1 VLDQTRGRESPA
13 HRRSAILVPTLA
25 GAATCTRK
33 HADAG
38 AGGPCSSPVH
48 VTGGAMSTPLFKAA
62 EEFGARS
69 MTAFTMGSSMTRREP
84 STRRQFSTTLPAVVW
99 SRHGP
104 RCGVLAGRR
113 RAADDEARAR
123 RHRGIRLGCVLG
135 TAVRDVVSVPGRRC
149 RSERGCRCLRQDA
162 GRGRQ
167 RGRAAGT
174 DPCGVTEGT
183 SACPGHRAGE
193 PRPAQLAG
201 CRSTARARTS
211 ATSRARSA
219 PYTYWASVPST
230 AGPYRAA
237 EQAGRVAPDIPV
249 NHPGFVAP
257 VLQLTLET
265 GTQALVVAA
274 RVGLRGPRWR

>member
-1 VLDQTRGRESPA
+1 
-13 HRRSAILVPTLA
+13 
-25 GAATCTRK
+25 
-33 HADAG
+33 
-38 AGGPCSSPVH
+38 
-48 VTGGAMSTPLFKAA
+48 MSTPLFKAA

-230 AGPYRAA
+230 AGPYRS
-237 EQAGRVAPDIPV
+237 R
-249 NHPGFVAP
+249 
-257 VLQLTLET
+257 
-265 GTQALVVAA
+265 
-274 RVGLRGPRWR
+274 RVGSHRTSRSTTPASSLRCSSSRWRLARRHSWWQRGSGSADRDGGEP